1 MLFILDKEKICTYVV
16 SFLTVVV
23 LFCVTKAFQ
32 EEPENTVPTS
42 TNTYSNNT
50 NNSINY

>member
-1 MLFILDKEKICTYVV
+1 MLFILNKEKICAYIV

-32 EEPENTVPTS
+32 EEPENTVPTF

-50 NNSINY
+50 NNSISY